1 MEITIMVLQINAD
14 PRKIKLVL
22 PLGIMNSTITYAPSL
37 CASDLIYKSDC
48 DFFKQRKER
57 FWTIRKCMGDE
68 FGENGNTFVG
78 DHGMVFAPQLWVHV
92 SRHPHG
98 LGHRVQPV
106 YRGSLSASIAVVD
119 GHIACESDEMIG
131 AHLGSMQMHQG
142 FNPYDLAVWQ
152 DKYLACIANYRTS
165 HLAAVAP
172 EQVH

>member
-1 MEITIMVLQINAD
+1 MEIATMVFEMNAD
-14 PRKIKLVL
+14 PRNIKLVL
-22 PLGIMNSTITYAPSL
+22 PLGIMNSTITYTPSL
-37 CASDLIYKSDC
+37 CASDPIYKSDS
-48 DFFKQRKER
+48 DFFKQRKDR

-78 DHGMVFAPQLWVHV
+78 DHGIVFAPQLWVHV
-92 SRHPHG
+92 SRHPNK

-106 YRGSLSASIAVVD
+106 YRGSLPASIAIAD
-119 GHIACESDEMIG
+119 GHIACESDEMIQ

-152 DKYLACIANYRTS
+152 DKYLACMASYQTCQ
-165 HLAAVAP
+165 LAAVTP